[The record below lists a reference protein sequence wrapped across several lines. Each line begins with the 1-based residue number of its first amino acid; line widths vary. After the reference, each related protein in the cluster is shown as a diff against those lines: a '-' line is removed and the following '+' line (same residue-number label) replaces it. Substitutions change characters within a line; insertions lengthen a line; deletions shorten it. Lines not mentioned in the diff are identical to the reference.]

1 MKTGAR
7 GRAARIV
14 REEREDE
21 EVRLARA
28 LGHPRRVAI
37 LECLNA
43 NGSMAP
49 TELAEWLDADLSN
62 LSYHVRVLARAG
74 LAEEAGQEPGIR
86 GRPKTTYRA
95 TARAMFSDS
104 AWSSL
109 SPETKA
115 GISATTFQV
124 LTNRVSDA
132 LLSGTFDSSNTR
144 HLSVSTV
151 AVDAEGW
158 HELSGLLASLFHR
171 VEELE
176 GESQDRGGRLV
187 PMSVGLLGFESPRMY
202 E

>member
-1 MKTGAR
+1 MKTEAR

-21 EVRLARA
+21 EVRLAKA

-43 NGSMAP
+43 NGPMAP
-49 TELAEWLDADLSN
+49 SELAEWLDGN

-74 LAEEAGQEPGIR
+74 LAEDAGQERGIR

-109 SPETKA
+109 SPTTKA
-115 GISATTFQV
+115 GISATMFQV
-124 LTNRVSDA
+124 LSNRVSDA
-132 LLSGTFDSSNTR
+132 LLSGTFDSRNTR

-158 HELSGLLASLFHR
+158 REVADLLASLFHR

-176 GESQDRGGRLV
+176 GESQDRGGRLM

>member
-1 MKTGAR
+1 MKAGAR

-43 NGSMAP
+43 NGPMAP

-115 GISATTFQV
+115 GISATSFQV
-124 LTNRVSDA
+124 LSNRVSDA
-132 LLSGTFDSSNTR
+132 LLSGTFDSKDTR

-151 AVDAEGW
+151 AVDEEGW
-158 HELSGLLASLFHR
+158 REVSELLASVFHR

-176 GESQDRGGRLV
+176 AESRDRGGRTV

>member
-1 MKTGAR
+1 MKTVAR

-43 NGSMAP
+43 NGPMAP
-49 TELAEWLDADLSN
+49 SELAEWLDADLSN

-74 LAEEAGQEPGIR
+74 LAEDAGQERGIR

-115 GISATTFQV
+115 GISATMFQV

-132 LLSGTFDSSNTR
+132 LLSGTFDSKNTR

-151 AVDAEGW
+151 AVDEEGW
-158 HELSGLLASLFHR
+158 HEVAGLLASLFHR

-176 GESQDRGGRLV
+176 GESHDRGGPLV